1 MGHKRILQYDPPSA
15 IAEVALAVD
24 IYADHNASAEG
35 TLLHILDVLQN
46 TDTAWVPLQ
55 ARIELQAERRRV
67 LVEACKWNMRRPW
80 WRRFFPYTITIERVE
95 P

>member
-1 MGHKRILQYDPPSA
+1 MDRKYSA
-15 IAEVALAVD
+15 MDAVGEVALAVD
-24 IYADHNASAEG
+24 IYVDRHASAES

-46 TDTAWVPLQ
+46 TDTTWVPLQ

-67 LVEACKWNMRRPW
+67 LVEACKESMRRRW